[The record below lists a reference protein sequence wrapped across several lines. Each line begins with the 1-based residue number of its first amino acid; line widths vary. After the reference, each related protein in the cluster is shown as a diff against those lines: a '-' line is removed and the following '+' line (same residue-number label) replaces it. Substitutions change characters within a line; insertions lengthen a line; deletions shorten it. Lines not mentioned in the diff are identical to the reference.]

1 MVEYAHPGPM
11 TEMVVKSFVRTIG
24 LWHVLPLPAGPRLY
38 PDLCLDLNLGLV
50 PGPTRWLETLHISG
64 DNLHLRQM
72 AITIR
77 SIGQDHGEI
86 ILHRRMASEP
96 GPAHQIPPRT
106 RKRA

>member
-50 PGPTRWLETLHISG
+50 PGPTHWLETLHISS
-64 DNLHLRQM
+64 DNFHLR
-72 AITIR
+72 
-77 SIGQDHGEI
+77 QDHGEI